1 MIIVSAL
8 VQTLTVSSVTTQSY
22 QNLSASYYGKLS
34 SNQAIRSIGDMKLDP
49 DRDEYQWKS
58 KRNCLTEDQKKERA
72 LACVN
77 NIPSPSKSE
86 EASLLSWMEQC
97 IVEYYCFTSKISE
110 STFEWESQPTFEGL
124 LEEGHF
130 KVTAEFS
137 KAFFIENNDW
147 KATVN
152 KFSGKMLLYIT
163 AARYIFVTYL
173 LYQES
178 RDQDD
183 KGKYLDG
190 TGKLKP
196 CDVVFKKQNAEEQRK
211 TFKYVIPDYS
221 CFPVPY
227 GSARST
233 SDYDVGL
240 VGPKSGDLLANFND
254 KFEEMFWK
262 SSEEVFDT
270 NIYAYTLEYAIPSKF
285 EGTTS
290 CLYLH
295 YHVRRV
301 FRKNFRYTAKY
312 LSVMPYEIFAIFK
325 V

>member
-8 VQTLTVSSVTTQSY
+8 VLALFVSPVLTRPY
-22 QNLSASYYGKLS
+22 QNLSASYHGILP
-34 SNQAIRSIGDMKLDP
+34 NQAITQIVDINLDP
-49 DRDEYQWKS
+49 DRDEYQLKS
-58 KRNCLTEDQKKERA
+58 KRNCLTEDQKKQRA
-72 LACVN
+72 TACVE
-77 NIPSPSKSE
+77 NIPSPSTPE
-86 EASLLSWMEQC
+86 EAALLPWMEQC
-97 IVEYYCFTSKISE
+97 IVEYYCFKKKIRGN
-110 STFEWESQPTFEGL
+110 TFEWENLPSFEGL

-130 KVTAEFS
+130 KVTADFS
-137 KAFFIENNDW
+137 RTFFIENNDW
-147 KATVN
+147 KATVK
-152 KFSGKMLLYIT
+152 KFSGTMLLYIT
-163 AARYIFVTYL
+163 AARYIFVKYL

-183 KGKYLDG
+183 KGNYLKVS
-190 TGKLKP
+190 GKLKP
-196 CDVVFKKQNAEEQRK
+196 CDVLKKGK

-254 KFEEMFWK
+254 KFEEMFGK
-262 SSEEVFDT
+262 SSEEVFNT

-290 CLYLH
+290 CLHLH

-301 FRKNFRYTAKY
+301 CRKNFPFTAKY
-312 LSVMPYEIFAIFK
+312 YSVLSYKIFVLFK